1 MNNFGTRLKTLRK
14 ENKLTQNELALKSN
28 ISRSN
33 INTWETGRS
42 LPLPDGLIAL
52 ANAFECSIDYLLGR
66 ESEDGTIII
75 ESNNKTNLTVKE
87 NTLLSYFRQM
97 NEDTKDI
104 AIGILKGIVNT

>member
-1 MNNFGTRLKTLRK
+1 MNIGTNLRQLRISLGKTQ
-14 ENKLTQNELALKSN
+14 EEICKLCGFKQGNYTG
-28 ISRSN
+28 
-33 INTWETGRS
+33 WETNKYIPNADS
-42 LPLPDGLIAL
+42 LIKL
-52 ANAFECSIDYLLGR
+52 ADCFGCSVDYILGR

-104 AIGILKGIVNT
+104 AIGILKGIVNA